1 MTNQVETDYFDDL
14 EQDNSMAIQYD
25 IYIQK
30 IKKFLKNGSTPFN
43 QEIDHLYS

>member
-25 IYIQK
+25 IDI
-30 IKKFLKNGSTPFN
+30 
-43 QEIDHLYS
+43 